1 MAITITKP
9 LEIQKQEFIFEVN
22 KQAGDKILA
31 VYPDY
36 KQRNMTVRYLELS
49 VLGRLDTQE
58 ALDIK
63 GAWEWI
69 KNVREASNTTNQDLQ
84 SASDMANM
92 KVLLAQFTENIGK
105 L

>member
-1 MAITITKP
+1 MPFIITKP
-9 LEIQKQEFIFEVN
+9 LDEQKQEFIAEVN

-36 KQRNMTVRYLELS
+36 KQRNMTARYLELS

-69 KNVREASNTTNQDLQ
+69 KSVREASNTTNQDLQ
-84 SASDMANM
+84 SASDMASM
-92 KVLLAQFTENIGK
+92 KVLLAQFTENISK